1 LVGLEQDNPENQ
13 RDDAIILLLSFF
25 GTAQAT
31 DKAKSY
37 MVVDNAI
44 MLKKSKGNS
53 AVLQHCVDLSPILSL
68 SLT

>member
-44 MLKKSKGNS
+44 MLKKK
-53 AVLQHCVDLSPILSL
+53 ARAILLCCSIV
-68 SLT
+68 